1 MNTCSI
7 SSEQPQS
14 SIKFP
19 LQTRQTARVIN
30 GVHTETLITGFRDKI
45 LVIITQYGKIGSLAY
60 VTFDSLSSKSLSSFS
75 TSTTTNINFLL
86 GGFSS
91 LYQLYALH
99 IATIIA
105 NENPNDRRSVVIGL
119 ALKNAVDDK
128 DVDNKELIDC
138 IELMVRE
145 CKPISSRAIVVR
157 SRTSFA
163 NEIVKL
169 QLIYLYGYGE
179 LVRIQVNVAGETNFE
194 LVEINSSAFM
204 INELTFHIQNSLSPS
219 YASILSIG
227 NHCQHKSLKVL
238 SGTARDWIVVEG
250 KW

>member
-7 SSEQPQS
+7 SSEQSSS

-19 LQTRQTARVIN
+19 LQTKQAARAIN

-75 TSTTTNINFLL
+75 TSATTNINFLL

-138 IELMVRE
+138 IELM
-145 CKPISSRAIVVR
+145 PISSRAIVVR

-163 NEIVKL
+163 NEIVNFFKSWLEL
-169 QLIYLYGYGE
+169 QLTYLYGHE
-179 LVRIQVNVAGETNFE
+179 LVRIQVSVVGETNFE
-194 LVEINSSAFM
+194 LVEIHWAKYFEEFEKQ
-204 INELTFHIQNSLSPS
+204 IHPHL
-219 YASILSIG
+219 
-227 NHCQHKSLKVL
+227 
-238 SGTARDWIVVEG
+238 
-250 KW
+250 